1 MKRLAFL
8 FLLIL
13 AAVGAYA
20 QEMGVESMRP
30 DMMDMTAATHQR
42 HDLNG
47 TPCAIVK
54 VRMPEGAAFEGS
66 IIGDTEYR
74 TGEYWVYM
82 TAGTKFL
89 RVKHPSARPLHISFA
104 DHGISRLDSKATY
117 ILDITMPASA
127 APARSAASGRNYA
140 VFAVEPP
147 TATVTIDGAVH
158 EPRSGKVR
166 VLLRLGAYDYSVEAP
181 GYLPE
186 HGRVTVGADKA
197 ELTVR
202 LRSTKGTLAVTSAT
216 PGTEIYVNGERV
228 GTGTWQSELA
238 PGEYLV
244 EGRRA
249 GFTSAQQT
257 AVVSTGQTTS
267 IALAALR
274 STKGT
279 LAVSSAT
286 PGTEIY
292 VNGERM
298 GTGTWQGELAPGEY
312 LVEGRLASH
321 RPVEQLATLVMGEQ
335 STVALP
341 ALSAITGSLNVDFE
355 PDGATITVDGTARG
369 TAPAMLEGVLAGTH
383 SVTISATGY
392 TPQTHEV
399 TIADSQTTTITGSLS
414 KITAL
419 PFTLCAEAPDGSYR
433 YFSAPEWRL
442 LSISEQNRYKK
453 KGVVLSGNGETFL
466 VELQDMEGGK
476 QMKWEKARKY
486 SLPTKEQSE
495 ILVKNSGALNSTL
508 RAFGG
513 NVMEHYYWTRTESGS
528 SYAWYVGMYSGNVF
542 KGIKS
547 STYRVRA
554 VAPVPAEN

>member
-20 QEMGVESMRP
+20 QEMSVESMRP

-66 IIGDTEYR
+66 IIGDTEYH

-117 ILDITMPASA
+117 TLDITMPASA

-140 VFAVEPP
+140 VFTVEPP

-186 HGRVTVGADKA
+186 RGSVTIGADKA

-202 LRSTKGTLAVTSAT
+202 LRSAKGTLAVTSAT

-228 GTGTWQSELA
+228 GTDTWQSELA

-292 VNGERM
+292 VNGEQM

-433 YFSAPEWRL
+433 YFSAPEWRI

>member
-228 GTGTWQSELA
+228 GTDTWQSELA

-279 LAVSSAT
+279 LAVTSAT

-312 LVEGRLASH
+312 LVEGRLESH

-335 STVALP
+335 SAVALP

-355 PDGATITVDGTARG
+355 PDGATITIDGTARG